1 MATDTSGAVWVFD
14 IAASGEGLA
23 NATTRLKRG
32 TFTSAATGD
41 ITTMANHG
49 FVTGDGPVQ
58 VTTSAAD
65 LPDPLAASTNYW
77 IIYLSVDTFSYA
89 TSYAN
94 AIAET
99 AVTITD
105 AGTGTH
111 TLVMYPTFPVP
122 IYVRQ
127 FKLDTGDGGNFLMDE
142 SSSGQRVCKL
152 DSTPA
157 NDTLWVPIDRYVEG
171 VYITTLAANASV
183 EVYHGVD

>member
-23 NATTRLKRG
+23 NATTYLKRG

-49 FVTGDGPVQ
+49 FRTGDGPFR

-65 LPDPLAASTNYW
+65 LPSGLAASTDYW
-77 IIYLSVDTFSYA
+77 AIYLSATTFQFAASYA
-89 TSYAN
+89 LAM
-94 AIAET
+94 AET
-99 AVTITD
+99 AVTIAD

-111 TLVMYPTFPVP
+111 TLVMYPTFQVP
-122 IYVRQ
+122 IYIRQ

-142 SSSGQRVCKL
+142 SSGGQRVCKL

-171 VYITTLAANASV
+171 IYITTLPANASV

>member
-23 NATTRLKRG
+23 NATTYLKRG
-32 TFTSAATGD
+32 TFTSADTD

-49 FVTGDGPVQ
+49 FRTGDGPFR

-65 LPDPLAASTNYW
+65 LPAGLATGTDYCA
-77 IIYLSVDTFSYA
+77 IYLSASTFSFA
-89 TSYAN
+89 SSLAN
-94 AIAET
+94 AEAGT
-99 AVTITD
+99 AVDITD

-111 TLVMYPTFPVP
+111 TLVMLPTFKVP
-122 IYVRQ
+122 IYIRQ

-142 SSSGQRVCKL
+142 SSGGQRVSKL

-171 VYITTLAANASV
+171 IYITTLPANASV